1 MGLAVTRATLNT
13 ETPIAGVE
21 LAPYVVTRKS
31 DGTST
36 TEDISKEHPHDG
48 QYVRYRWFRSGKKVK
63 MSVCSVHPAE
73 NATLLNIATRTYHC
87 DGECF
92 KHSWREWNRNRIANG
107 EPFPTSNAAER
118 RVARDDAE
126 IGWKNFK
133 AEKAEETKPDDKKKV
148 EIWIELCATRNYTVQ
163 ADDVGHV
170 LKLEVVPVEVRSG
183 NEVATPNSVITGRVI
198 PAPEPPRRNL
208 VKIAHNST
216 AEPRTFTVATYNV
229 LADLY
234 CNSDMYKYVPDWALA
249 WAYRRQNILKE
260 IVNYNADV
268 LCLQEVQSD
277 HFEDFFQG
285 EMAKY
290 GYASVYKKK
299 TAQVFSEGKFV
310 IDGCA
315 IFFKK
320 DKFALIKK
328 YEVEFNKAALSL
340 VESLGGA
347 SAKKD
352 ALNRL
357 MKDNIAL
364 IVVLEA
370 LDVDQQNLNGKRQ
383 LLCVA
388 NTHIHA
394 NTEHNDVKLWQVHTL
409 LKGLEKIATS
419 AEIPMVV
426 CGDFNSVPG
435 SAAHNLLSTGRV
447 PTDHPELGID
457 PFGILQP
464 SSKLSHPLPLV
475 SAYTNL
481 HKPCLDSEALERQ
494 RNRVDVIGEPLF
506 TNCTKDFHGALD
518 YIFYTEDAL
527 APVSLLELPSER
539 EVRAK
544 YGGLPNTQ
552 WSSDHVSL
560 MTEFQW
566 GARIDPSMGQQRY
579 M

>member
-1 MGLAVTRATLNT
+1 MSLTVTRATLNT
-13 ETPIAGVE
+13 DTPIVGVE
-21 LAPYVVTRKS
+21 LAPYIVTRKS

-36 TEDISKEHPHDG
+36 TEDIGKENAHEG
-48 QYVRYRWFRSGKKVK
+48 SYVRYRWFRSGKKTK
-63 MSVCSVHPAE
+63 MNVCSVHPAE
-73 NATLLNIATRTYHC
+73 QATLLNIATRTYHC
-87 DGECF
+87 DSECF
-92 KHSWREWNRNRIANG
+92 KHAWREWNRNRIANG
-107 EPFPTSNAAER
+107 EPFPTKADRASPKDDVDGWEAAKAER
-118 RVARDDAE
+118 AE
-126 IGWKNFK
+126 D
-133 AEKAEETKPDDKKKV
+133 KPDEKKRV
-148 EIWIELCATRNYTVQ
+148 EPWIEVCQTRNYTVS

-170 LKLEVVPVEVRSG
+170 LKLEVVPVDAKSG
-183 NEVATPNSVITGRVI
+183 NEQAQPQNVITGRVI

-208 VKIAHNST
+208 VKISHNST
-216 AEPRTFTVATYNV
+216 PEPRTFTVATYNV

-234 CNSDMYKYVPDWALA
+234 CNSDMYGYVPDWALA

-260 IVNYNADV
+260 IVNYNADI

-277 HFEDFFQG
+277 HYEDFFQG

-347 SAKKD
+347 TQKKD

-370 LDVDQQNLNGKRQ
+370 LDVDQQLLQGKRQ

-435 SAAHNLLSTGRV
+435 SAAHSLLSNGRV
-447 PTDHPELGID
+447 PADHPELGID

-464 SSKLSHPLPLV
+464 STKLSHPLPLV

-494 RNRVDVIGEPLF
+494 RDRVDVIGEPLF
-506 TNCTKDFHGALD
+506 TNCTKDFNGALD
-518 YIFYTEDAL
+518 YVFYTEDAL
-527 APVSLLELPSER
+527 APVSLLELPGER

-552 WSSDHVSL
+552 WSSDHVCL

-566 GARIDPSMGQQRY
+566 GARMDPNSPSAYGPRY